1 MTEFSKPPLDVLLAN
16 LQKGYVGLHIEQGVP
31 ILDRDLNLLNDLLMA
46 TMRNVFTRYL
56 GNGVAS
62 NSQSFAIQ
70 AIPAAND
77 FRILAGSP
85 APGTCLV
92 GGIEVSI
99 GADTNYGGQPGVPP
113 LTTPN
118 PTQPDPRG
126 DMVYLD
132 VSLASVD
139 GTVDADLLNGSDL
152 GIQTS
157 VRQKPAWAV
166 RVAEGAPVPAPAPG
180 HVHYP
185 LARLLRPR
193 GVDTVQAPM
202 LTDLR
207 QTRLNL
213 ADLAN
218 RLSVVEQLLL
228 MPSFDLSPNQFNPK
242 FGSPGTNVTLFGKN
256 FNVGTV
262 LVRFGA
268 ASAAIV
274 GTPTATQI
282 VAKVPTM
289 APGPVN
295 ITVQTGG
302 GPVTSDD
309 SFTVLPLPAPSFVA
323 SPNQFNPKFGAA
335 GINVTLFGNNFNVGT
350 ISVRFG
356 ATTAVIVGTPT
367 ATQIVA
373 TVPAMASGPVN
384 ITVLQAGAVPVISDD
399 IFTIT

>member
-62 NSQSFAIQ
+62 NSQSFVIQ

-99 GADTNYGGQPGVPP
+99 GADTNYGGQPGIPP

-193 GVDTVQAPM
+193 GVDTIQAPM

-218 RLSVVEQLLL
+218 RLSALEHLLL
-228 MPSFDLSPNQFNPK
+228 TPSFAPSPNQFSPK
-242 FGSPGTNVTLFGKN
+242 VGGAGQAVTLSGNN
-256 FNVGTV
+256 FNIGAVQV
-262 LVRFGA
+262 QFGA
-268 ASAAIV
+268 VNAAIA

-282 VAKVPTM
+282 VAQVPAGVT
-289 APGPVN
+289 GGVK
-295 ITVQTGG
+295 ITVQTAGG
-302 GPVTSDD
+302 SAISNDT
-309 SFTVLPLPAPSFVA
+309 FTILPPPPPSFAA
-323 SPNQFNPKFGAA
+323 SPNQFSPKVG
-335 GINVTLFGNNFNVGT
+335 GVGLSVTLTGNNFNIGVVQVQFGTVAATIVGAPAAAQITALVPAGVAGNVKIRVTTGGGT
-350 ISVRFG
+350 I
-356 ATTAVIVGTPT
+356 
-367 ATQIVA
+367 
-373 TVPAMASGPVN
+373 
-384 ITVLQAGAVPVISDD
+384 LSDD
-399 IFTIT
+399 SFIVI